1 MQQISKSHQSLE
13 KALSLLLA
21 FGSQNWEMGTVEISA
36 KLGFHKSTVSR
47 IVKVLMAYRF
57 LQQNPRTKKYSLGPA
72 ISRLS
77 HSLNQSL
84 KTNMVHIAK
93 PFLDDLRDHIRE
105 TVILEVLSGESMVMA
120 YVAEGPRMVRLAG
133 SIGDRVPFHA
143 AAGAKA
149 FLAFSTPELTNA
161 LIGKKL
167 PRLTQ
172 NTITDLEK
180 LNQHFDQIRQD
191 GFAFDNEEID
201 EGTRAVGAP
210 LFNHENRPVAA
221 IIIAGP
227 AQNITGNA
235 DSPIVTALKE
245 TANKLS
251 QQFCHVGD
259 TLDRMPGSD

>member
-1 MQQISKSHQSLE
+1 MI
-13 KALSLLLA
+13 LLA
-21 FGSQNWEMGTVEISA
+21 FQRHNQELGTVELSV

-47 IVKVLMAYRF
+47 MVKVLTAYRF
-57 LQQNPRTKKYSLGPA
+57 LQQNPQTRKFSLGPA

-93 PFLDDLRDHIRE
+93 PFLDELRDKIKE
-105 TVILEVLSGESMVMA
+105 TVIFEVLSGQSMVMA

-133 SIGDRVPFHA
+133 NIGDRVPFHA
-143 AAGAKA
+143 ASGAKA
-149 FLAFSTPELTNA
+149 FLAFSQPELRDS
-161 LIGKKL
+161 LLGKKL
-167 PRLTQ
+167 RRYTQ

-180 LNQHFDQIRQD
+180 LHHHFEQIRHD

-210 LFNHENRPVAA
+210 VFNHENRPVAA

-227 AQNITGNA
+227 AQNISGNV
-235 DSPIVTALKE
+235 DSPIVTALKD
-245 TANKLS
+245 TAGKLS
-251 QQFCHVGD
+251 EQFCYVGD
-259 TLDRMPGSD
+259 TLDLVPGAA